1 MPMNFYPSTV
11 AQWQNARSA
20 HPFNHFSLL
29 DEYRKTRFIF
39 LRYVVVNAVRRRL
52 TMKSSSRRGTTFI
65 VLLPQKVEKRKTDAG
80 KVLTFSKSNKVS
92 QIYALNIIRHSSQKN
107 SRIDNFEE
115 KIFWHQTIF

>member
-1 MPMNFYPSTV
+1 MFLT
-11 AQWQNARSA
+11 
-20 HPFNHFSLL
+20 NHFSLL

-92 QIYALNIIRHSSQKN
+92 QIYALNIIRHSSKKTA
-107 SRIDNFEE
+107 EL
-115 KIFWHQTIF
+115 TILKRKYFGIRPYFSWSEGSAL